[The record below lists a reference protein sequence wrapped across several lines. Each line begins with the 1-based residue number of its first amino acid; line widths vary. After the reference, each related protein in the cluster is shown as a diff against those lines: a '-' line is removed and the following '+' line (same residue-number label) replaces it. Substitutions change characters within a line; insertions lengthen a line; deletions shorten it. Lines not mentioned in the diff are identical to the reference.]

1 MAATETPHPG
11 AHDLHDDDLRDI
23 QGNLVGF
30 NKDRQRLVFVTFP
43 DAARGKAFL
52 AAIVPQ
58 IANAHEVREF
68 NGVFKDI
75 QRAGGDEHTV
85 ESGWI
90 NIVLSAQGR
99 QAIGADISTFPAEFV
114 QGMAAQAAAL
124 GDVDLS
130 APSAWVAPFNA
141 PQQVHAMVILAA
153 DPHDTPADNDIDA
166 LHRRVQQ
173 LIGASGVSELEP
185 HQDGSARPGEQR
197 GHEHF
202 GFKDGIS
209 QPGIRGITASSKD
222 GTDGIAAGEFLIGH
236 HDQDGAVSGDAQQPP
251 APPAPEP
258 GQPGYPAPAPTPPP
272 PIPALPAW
280 ARNGSFVAYRRL
292 RQDVP
297 AFQGFVGSPPDGSG
311 VSAEQLAAKLIGRW
325 PSGAPLEHVPGLSHN
340 TDPSTA
346 DPSTS
351 DPAVLDDHHINKF
364 DYAPGDEDGHHV
376 PRAAHIRKMNPRS
389 STPPTKAESN
399 RHRILRR
406 GIPYG
411 PEVQAGEQPY
421 GGAPVQDE
429 RDRGLLFICY
439 QASIARG
446 FAFLQQTWA
455 NGHDFPQPGDG
466 QDPIISQ
473 NVEPRDFNLTPQNI
487 HLSMARW
494 VFTTAGEYFFSPSIS
509 ALKQLSG

>member
-1 MAATETPHPG
+1 MAANPTPHTG
-11 AHDLHDDDLRDI
+11 AHELHDDDLRDI

-30 NKDRQRLVFVTFP
+30 NKDRQRLVFITFP
-43 DAARGKAFL
+43 DAASGKAFL
-52 AAIVPQ
+52 AAIVAQ
-58 IANAHEVREF
+58 VATALEVRRF
-68 NGVFKDI
+68 NAVYKDI
-75 QRAGGDEHTV
+75 HTRGGDEHTV
-85 ESGWI
+85 ESAWL
-90 NIVLSAQGR
+90 NVVLTAQGLL
-99 QAIGADISTFPAEFV
+99 AIGADISTFPPEFT
-114 QGMAAQAAAL
+114 QGMAAQAGNL
-124 GDVDLS
+124 GDLDLS
-130 APSAWVAPFNA
+130 APSGWVAPFNA

-153 DPHDTPADNDIDA
+153 DPHDTPADNDVDA

-173 LIGASGVSELEP
+173 IVAASGVRELEA
-185 HQDGSARPGEQR
+185 HQDGSVRPGDQR

-209 QPGIRGITASSKD
+209 QPGIRGITTSSKD
-222 GTDGIAAGEFLIGH
+222 GQDSIAAGEFLIGH
-236 HDQDGAVSGDAQQPP
+236 HDQDGVVSADAQQPP
-251 APPAPEP
+251 APPAP
-258 GQPGYPAPAPTPPP
+258 QPGEQGYPGPAPTPP

-280 ARNGSFVAYRRL
+280 ARNGSFVVYRRL

-297 AFQGFVGSPPDGSG
+297 AFQGFVGSPPAGCG
-311 VSAEQLAAKLIGRW
+311 LNTEQLAAKLVGRW
-325 PSGAPLEHVPGLSHN
+325 PSGAAMEHVPGLPHTIDPSM
-340 TDPSTA
+340 TDPASVDTKF
-346 DPSTS
+346 T
-351 DPAVLDDHHINKF
+351 DDQHVNNF
-364 DYAPGDEDGHHV
+364 DYAPGDEDGHNV

-389 STPPTKAESN
+389 STPPSKAESN

-411 PEVQAGEQPY
+411 PEVQTGEQPY
-421 GGAPVQDE
+421 GAAPVPDE

-446 FAFLQQTWA
+446 FAFLQETWA
-455 NGHDFPQPGDG
+455 NGHDFPQAGDG

-487 HLSMARW
+487 HLSMQRW